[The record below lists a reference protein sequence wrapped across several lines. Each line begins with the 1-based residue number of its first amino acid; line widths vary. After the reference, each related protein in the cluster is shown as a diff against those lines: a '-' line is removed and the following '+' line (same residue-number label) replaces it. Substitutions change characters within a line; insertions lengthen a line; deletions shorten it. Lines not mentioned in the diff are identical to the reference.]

1 MYRLFLFLNLITLSA
16 YAQSELFSE
25 SEELKTLNQNIY
37 EPNYFSL
44 LFGLAFVI
52 ALIYIT
58 GIVYQK
64 LIKVKLSTNE
74 DEANRINIVSTTSLG
89 QGKNLHIIKV
99 NNSYSLIGATA
110 NNISHLKDFSKEE
123 IENFSK
129 ENNKTN

>member
-74 DEANRINIVSTTSLG
+74 DETNRINIVSTTSLG